1 MYKSNVNLNL
11 YKTFYDVAKSG
22 SISKAASINYTSQ
35 PAVSKAIKNL
45 EEELST
51 KLFYRKSSG
60 VELTKQGEELL
71 YYVEKSYSN
80 LLTAERK
87 MIETENLERGKLSI
101 GMPSNIG
108 TFYLFDKVVEFHVK
122 YPNIEITVITG
133 GTNYLLDQLDSHKI
147 DFIIDT
153 APIHTGGN
161 SDLVIHKLDT
171 VKYCFAVKKNVRFLD
186 LSKIKSL
193 KDLRKVPLVLPI
205 HGTSNRNALDELLKK
220 KKIEVENVLNIH
232 TSEMI
237 LEFVKKELG
246 IGYLIYN
253 VIKEDVRKGSIE
265 ILNIKEELPTVD
277 IDICYNKNFLT
288 TAPIKFLEDYIGYKV
303 EK

>member
-1 MYKSNVNLNL
+1 
-11 YKTFYDVAKSG
+11 
-22 SISKAASINYTSQ
+22 
-35 PAVSKAIKNL
+35 
-45 EEELST
+45 
-51 KLFYRKSSG
+51 
-60 VELTKQGEELL
+60 
-71 YYVEKSYSN
+71 
-80 LLTAERK
+80 

-153 APIHTGGN
+153 APIHINDN
-161 SDLVIHKLDT
+161 SDLVIHRLDT
-171 VKYCFAVKKNVRFLD
+171 VKYCFAIKKGVRFLD
-186 LSKIKSL
+186 SSKIKLL
-193 KDLRKVPLVLPI
+193 KDLRNVPLVLPI
-205 HGTSNRNALDELLKK
+205 PGTSNRNALDELLKK
-220 KKIEVENVLNIH
+220 KKVEVENVLNIH

-253 VIKEDVRKGSIE
+253 VIKEDVKNGSIE

-288 TAPIKFLEDYIGYKV
+288 TAPIKFLEDYIGYKI
-303 EK
+303 